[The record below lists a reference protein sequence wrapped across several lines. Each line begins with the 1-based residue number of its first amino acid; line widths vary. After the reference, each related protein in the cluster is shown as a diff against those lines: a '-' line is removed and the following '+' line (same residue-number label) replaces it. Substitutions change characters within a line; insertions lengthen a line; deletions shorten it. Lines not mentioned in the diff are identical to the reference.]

1 MVLEARVWIVL
12 ALRHM
17 EVYTLNSASVSCS
30 YYFHLA
36 LVQLHA
42 LKILM
47 AATSS
52 RQNYLNPFTPPSSTD
67 SAADILS
74 PQFTLE
80 EGLAKSQLR
89 GMQSVNKKFG
99 QVEQL
104 YKDLHGEA
112 ASQQE
117 AIDIVEASTLKT
129 ALLTGETTEELK
141 KFKKAKDRKL
151 RTRIFCVGIFLLI
164 LIIWLLLV
172 VGVPRG

>member
-1 MVLEARVWIVL
+1 
-12 ALRHM
+12 
-17 EVYTLNSASVSCS
+17 
-30 YYFHLA
+30 
-36 LVQLHA
+36 
-42 LKILM
+42 M
-47 AATSS
+47 AATTSS

-67 SAADILS
+67 SAANIEEDVLS
-74 PQFTLE
+74 PELSLE

-89 GMQSVNKKFG
+89 GMKTVSKKFG

-112 ASQQE
+112 ISQQD

-129 ALLTGETTEELK
+129 ALLTGETAEELS

-151 RTRIFCVGIFLLI
+151 RTRIFCVGIFLFVLI
-164 LIIWLLLV
+164 VWLLLV